1 MENPNIAEEKC
12 KLCGSSQYAV
22 IYKANPAQASEEKEY
37 KITDLER
44 DANIRIA
51 KCLRCGLVFLLDHSK
66 ENDIIS
72 AYERMSDE
80 LYLQEE
86 RGRRISAKK
95 NLKKIIKLKRGGRLL
110 DIGCST
116 EFFVDESRKLGYKA
130 EGLEISSWAVKFA
143 REKLK
148 VNVRHGSILEE
159 EYPYNYFDVIVMT
172 DVIEHFAD
180 PLEVLTKVRRILK
193 IDGLLYITT
202 PDIDSALS
210 RLLKAKWW
218 GIKKSHLV
226 YFSRKTM
233 VKMLDRAGFNLIRV
247 NSYLRT
253 FSLDYWFSRL
263 SLYNASLNNFS
274 KILFKMFNK
283 ERLITINLYDQL
295 AFFVRKKRSIEYID
309 HDEKVSLPNLRKS
322 MKTIVVLP
330 AYNAAR
336 TLAKTVND
344 IPKDSVDEIILV
356 DDCSKDDTVNVA
368 KSLGLKVYKHKKNT
382 GYGGNQ
388 KTCYKTALQL
398 GADIVVMIHP
408 DYQYDPK
415 IIPELTEP
423 IKAGRADAVFG
434 SRMMKG
440 GALEGGMPLW
450 KHNVN
455 IILTALENVI
465 LRTYL
470 TEFHS
475 GFRAYS
481 AEVLRSIRF
490 ELNSDNFVFDTE
502 IIVQIILHHF
512 KIEEVPIRTRYFDEA
527 SSIKFW
533 PSILYGLGILNT
545 LLKYI
550 LHENDIIK
558 FKQFF
563 DRAYD

>member
-1 MENPNIAEEKC
+1 MEEQKIAEEKC
-12 KLCGSSQYAV
+12 KLCGSNQYSV
-22 IYKANPAQASEEKEY
+22 IYHTNSSGHHEEREY

-44 DANIRIA
+44 NMNIRIA
-51 KCLRCGLVFLLDHSK
+51 KCLRCDLVFLLDHQRD
-66 ENDIIS
+66 NDIIS

-86 RGRRISAKK
+86 RGRRISAKN
-95 NLKKIIKLKRGGRLL
+95 NLREIKKFKRGGRLL

-116 EFFVDESRKLGYKA
+116 GFFVDEAKKLGYKA

-143 REKLK
+143 IEKLGID
-148 VNVRHGSILEE
+148 VRHGSILKE
-159 EYPYNYFDVIVMT
+159 EYPHNYFDAIVMA
-172 DVIEHFAD
+172 DVIEHFSD
-180 PLEVLTKVRRILK
+180 PLEALIKIRTILK
-193 IDGLLYITT
+193 PDGILCIAT
-202 PDIDSALS
+202 PDINSVLS

-218 GIKKSHLV
+218 GIRKSHLV
-226 YFSRKTM
+226 YFSRRTM
-233 VKMLDRAGFNLIRV
+233 KKMLDRAGFNLMRV
-247 NSYLRT
+247 KSYPRT
-253 FSLDYWFSRL
+253 FSLDYWLSRL
-263 SLYNASLNNFS
+263 GLYKASLNKFLR
-274 KILFKMFNK
+274 ICLRIFNK
-283 ERLITINLYDQL
+283 ERLVTINLYDQL
-295 AFFVRKKRSIEYID
+295 VFFVRKKRSIEYID
-309 HDEKVSLPNLRKS
+309 HDEKVSQLHSKRN

-330 AYNAAR
+330 AYNAAK
-336 TLAKTVND
+336 TLARTVND
-344 IPKDSVDEIILV
+344 IPKDSVDEIILI
-356 DDCSKDDTVNVA
+356 DDCSKDDTVKVA

-388 KTCYKTALQL
+388 KTCYKIALES
-398 GADIVVMIHP
+398 GADIVVMVHP

-415 IIPELTEP
+415 IIPELIEP

-465 LRTYL
+465 LKTYL

-481 AEVLRSIRF
+481 VEVLRSIHF

-502 IIVQIILHHF
+502 IIVQIILHYF

-533 PSILYGLGILNT
+533 PSILYGLGILKS
-545 LLKYI
+545 LFKYI

-558 FKQFF
+558 FKQFLGRVR
-563 DRAYD
+563 D